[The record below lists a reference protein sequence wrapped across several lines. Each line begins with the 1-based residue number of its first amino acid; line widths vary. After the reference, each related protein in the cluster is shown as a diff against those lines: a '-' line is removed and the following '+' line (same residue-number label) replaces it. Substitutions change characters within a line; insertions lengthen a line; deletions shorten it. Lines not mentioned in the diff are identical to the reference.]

1 MKIAVVQMDIL
12 AGEVEKNLARAE
24 QLIRSHPGA
33 DVYLLPEMFATGFD
47 MDPMSCAEPE
57 GGPTLCMM
65 RRVAAEMNAAI
76 CGSVATSVELFQ
88 FVNRL
93 YFAEPDG
100 SVTHYDKRHLFSY
113 SGEHLH
119 YTAGAERVVV
129 TFRDVRFL
137 LEVCYDL
144 RFPVWSRCR
153 EDYDVALYVANWPV
167 KRRFAWDTL
176 LRARAIENQCFVVG
190 TNRVGCD
197 ALGCQYDGGSALVG
211 PYGETLAAPA
221 EGKEEVAIADLDMAH
236 LADFRTRFPSLVD
249 ADAFTVGND
258 DLMKEEKLKE

>member
-1 MKIAVVQMDIL
+1 MKIAVVQMDIM
-12 AGEVEKNLARAE
+12 AGEVEKNLVRAE
-24 QLIRSHPGA
+24 TLIRSHPGA
-33 DVYLLPEMFATGFD
+33 DVYVLPEMFSTGFD

-57 GGPTLCMM
+57 GGPTLRMM
-65 RRVAAEMNAAI
+65 RRLAVEMNAAV
-76 CGSVATSVELFQ
+76 CGSVATSVELFT
-88 FVNRL
+88 FVNRM
-93 YFAEPDG
+93 YFVEPDG
-100 SVTHYDKRHLFSY
+100 TVQTYDKRHLFSY

-119 YTAGAERVVV
+119 YSAGNERVVV

-167 KRRFAWDTL
+167 KRRTAWDAL

-197 ALGCQYDGGSALVG
+197 ALGCRYNGGSALIG

-221 EGKEEVAIADLDMAH
+221 DDTEEVACADLDMTH
-236 LADFRTRFPSLVD
+236 LADYRSRFPSLVD
-249 ADAFTVGND
+249 ADDFVLT
-258 DLMKEEKLKE
+258 DLAESDENGK